1 MDLISSKNLTPE
13 FLAINPRGL
22 VPVRVH
28 DGVVITESNDILR
41 YADASLGEPGARK
54 FFPFEA
60 GSQEDKAL
68 AQEIMETVDGFHF
81 AVRTLTLLSLLF
93 FAPSSIAGGK
103 ATELRKL
110 QLDRAV
116 TLGGQD
122 EASGGGQT
130 YAEQLAFW
138 DKAATQPAP
147 AEEMGAAQREVMALF
162 SELEQR
168 LARTASAD
176 RERGAVRPRH
186 AIDDGGRRSALHQP
200 LPAARVISTG
210 AISKASLKK
219 MHPMV
224 SAWYAR
230 LCARPAFAAE
240 EDTADDGPLSFARW
254 YMRSFGDRPWAL
266 LSMIVVPWRWA
277 PRCRW
282 MRSP

>member
-122 EASGGGQT
+122 EASGGG
-130 YAEQLAFW
+130 ADLCR
-138 DKAATQPAP
+138 AASVLGQGSHATSARRGDGRGT
-147 AEEMGAAQREVMALF
+147 ARGHGALLGAGAAPG
-162 SELEQR
+162 
-168 LARTASAD
+168 AD
-176 RERGAVRPRH
+176 RERGPR
-186 AIDDGGRRSALHQP
+186 ARS
-200 LPAARVISTG
+200 
-210 AISKASLKK
+210 
-219 MHPMV
+219 
-224 SAWYAR
+224 
-230 LCARPAFAAE
+230 
-240 EDTADDGPLSFARW
+240 
-254 YMRSFGDRPWAL
+254 
-266 LSMIVVPWRWA
+266 
-277 PRCRW
+277 
-282 MRSP
+282 RSPSARHR